1 MTTQTQRTQTETGW
15 VELLDPTGVIAQA
28 AERPAERP
36 ASLAGRRLGL
46 LDNTMGWSH
55 VVLEELGKVLAER
68 YGVAEVRKVER
79 PNLSRPT
86 PAGMLDEL
94 VAGTDLVV
102 TGVGL

>member
-1 MTTQTQRTQTETGW
+1 MVTRTQSTTETAW
-15 VELLDPTGVIAQA
+15 VELLDPTGVIAQS

-36 ASLAGRRLGL
+36 ASLEGRRLGL

-55 VVLEELGKVLAER
+55 VVLEELGKILTDK
-68 YGVAEVRKVER
+68 YGLSEVRKVER

-86 PAGMLDEL
+86 PAAMLDDL
-94 VAGTDLVV
+94 VASTDLVV